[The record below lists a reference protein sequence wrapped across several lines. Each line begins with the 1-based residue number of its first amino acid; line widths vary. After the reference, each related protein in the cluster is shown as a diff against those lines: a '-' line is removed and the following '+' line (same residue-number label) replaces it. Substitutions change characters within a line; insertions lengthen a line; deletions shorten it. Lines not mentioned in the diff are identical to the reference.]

1 MQKRQRKNISIHP
14 VLLAAGGSK
23 RLGYSKQLLKYKSK
37 SLISRSI
44 FIANTVTS
52 NPASIIIG
60 SNALKIRLAL
70 KYQAN
75 NSIFIFNKKWALGI
89 SESLKVSKKHIDPN
103 AKAIL
108 ILSCDQPFINS
119 THIDKLIKV
128 WNRNK
133 SKIVAAKYN
142 ETFGIPLI
150 IPKKLFYFLDMAT
163 GDHGIKEII
172 KERKDLL
179 KKVTINEAEI
189 DIDTEEDKEK
199 YL

>member
-108 ILSCDQPFINS
+108 SIVEFLESVISVKALISAIVLSRFRNS
-119 THIDKLIKV
+119 
-128 WNRNK
+128 
-133 SKIVAAKYN
+133 Y
-142 ETFGIPLI
+142 P
-150 IPKKLFYFLDMAT
+150 
-163 GDHGIKEII
+163 
-172 KERKDLL
+172 
-179 KKVTINEAEI
+179 
-189 DIDTEEDKEK
+189 
-199 YL
+199 